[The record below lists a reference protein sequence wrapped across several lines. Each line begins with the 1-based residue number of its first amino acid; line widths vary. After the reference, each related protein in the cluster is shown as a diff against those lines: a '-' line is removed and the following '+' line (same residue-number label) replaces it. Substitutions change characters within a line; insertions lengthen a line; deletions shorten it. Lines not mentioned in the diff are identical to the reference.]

1 LPEHSDM
8 ADLPIINIAL
18 YAQTDVGV
26 VRSGNEDNF
35 LVLDLSTGSS
45 WTANEE
51 EQKDL
56 LTYQQGG
63 HGTLLAV
70 SDGVGGTVAGEIAS
84 RIAVET
90 VRDRMLRL
98 QAHGVY
104 SQTPVHQR
112 LRLAIEEANLLI
124 NRESAANTGH
134 KGMGATFTAVV
145 TEGSRVYFA
154 QVGDSRT
161 YLIRRGRI
169 ARVTKDQSLVQS
181 LIDNGQ
187 ITEEAAETHPY
198 RNVILHALGATE
210 AVGVK
215 INSLLL
221 CQLDLLVLCTD
232 GLSGK
237 VRADEIA
244 QIVNAAADL
253 KSACQTLVGL
263 ANKRGGEDN
272 ITVVIAQFS
281 GSGLAQPNDERI
293 TAESC
298 DK

>member
-1 LPEHSDM
+1 M

-18 YAQTDVGV
+18 YAQTDVGA

-35 LVLDLSTGSS
+35 LVLNLSIGSS

-51 EQKDL
+51 ERKDL
-56 LTYQQGG
+56 LTYKQGSYG
-63 HGTLLAV
+63 SLLAV

-84 RIAVET
+84 RMAVET

-98 QAHGVY
+98 QAHAVY
-104 SQTPVHQR
+104 SQTPVYQR
-112 LRLAIEEANLLI
+112 LRIAIEEANLLI
-124 NRESAANTGH
+124 NRESAANTEH
-134 KGMGATFTAVV
+134 KGMGATFTAAV

-154 QVGDSRT
+154 QVGDSRA

-169 ARVTKDQSLVQS
+169 VRVTKDQSLVQG
-181 LIDNGQ
+181 LIDGGQ

-198 RNVILHALGATE
+198 RNVILQALGTTD

-215 INSLLL
+215 INSLKL

-253 KSACQTLVGL
+253 KSACQMLVGL
-263 ANKRGGEDN
+263 ANERGGEDN

-281 GSGLAQPNDERI
+281 GSGLARPNDERVV
-293 TAESC
+293 AEGL